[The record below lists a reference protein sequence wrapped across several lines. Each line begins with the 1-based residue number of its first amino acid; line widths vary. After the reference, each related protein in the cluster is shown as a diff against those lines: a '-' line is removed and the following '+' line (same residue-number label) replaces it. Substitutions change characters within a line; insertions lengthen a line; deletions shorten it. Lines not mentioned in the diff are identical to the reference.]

1 MRAGDVI
8 GGRYELVVLL
18 GRGGMGEV
26 WGGRDRVLRREV
38 AVKLL
43 HTGAGV
49 SPELPARFER
59 EAVAAARISAPNV
72 VAVYDGGAHEDLLYL
87 VMERLGGGTLAGLI
101 RDEAPM
107 PAGRAVALAAQVCAA
122 LCAAHAAGVV
132 HYDIK
137 PHNVMLAADQTVKVV
152 DFGLAGFTQT
162 MLNLARSS
170 QLTPAGTPLYGAPEQ
185 FGTTR
190 GMSARTCT
198 RSARCCS
205 RCSARSRRT
214 PARTDTR

>member
-43 HTGAGV
+43 HTDGGI

-59 EAVAAARISAPNV
+59 EA
-72 VAVYDGGAHEDLLYL
+72 
-87 VMERLGGGTLAGLI
+87 
-101 RDEAPM
+101 
-107 PAGRAVALAAQVCAA
+107 
-122 LCAAHAAGVV
+122 
-132 HYDIK
+132 
-137 PHNVMLAADQTVKVV
+137 V